1 MTHSNADNNDSSNI
15 DRAIEEATRCQPQGH
30 STRAVHGGTKRK
42 KAFSSLTTPIVQSA
56 TFTFTDTQDLCDF
69 MDKKVWGEGL
79 DREEYGRYGNPTV
92 WAVED
97 RLAALDGGEDAAL
110 YSSGMAAVTSLL
122 LTVLRSGQHIVMTN
136 DCYRR
141 TRSFCQNFLTKFG
154 VETSVVEMGDYAAM
168 EAAIIPG
175 KTRFIISETPTNPYL
190 RVADIPQIVA
200 LAKKYKVLTMIDA
213 TFATP
218 VNLRPIEHGIDFVL
232 HSATKYLSG
241 HNDLLSGVLIGS
253 KERLKPIK
261 DMRGVLGNVMDP
273 QSAWLLERGIKTL
286 GVRVKQQNDT
296 ALAVARFLENHPKI
310 DRVYYPGLPSHPD
323 YEVAKHLMTGF
334 GGVVSFEVS
343 GNLKTTGDF
352 IDQCRIPY
360 IAPSLGGVE
369 SLIEQPA
376 LVSFY
381 ELTTEER
388 LKVGIKD
395 NLVRF
400 AVGIEDSDDIIADLS
415 QALDSIPERYV
426 ASVWEKRFRQ

>member
-1 MTHSNADNNDSSNI
+1 MTQPTDNNPQNNPI
-15 DRAIEEATRCQPQGH
+15 DKAIEDATRRPSQGH
-30 STRAVHGGTKRK
+30 STRAVHGGTTRK
-42 KAFSSLTTPIVQSA
+42 KPYSSLTTPIVASA
-56 TFTFTDTQDLCDF
+56 TFTFEDTQDLCDF
-69 MDKKVWGEGL
+69 MDRKIWGDGL

-97 RLAALDGGEDAAL
+97 RLAALDNAEDAAL

-141 TRSFCQNFLTKFG
+141 TRQFCTGFLAKFG
-154 VETSVVEMGDYAAM
+154 VETSVVEMGDYDAM
-168 EAAIIPG
+168 EAAVIPG

-190 RVADIPQIVA
+190 RVADLARINQI
-200 LAKKYKVLTMIDA
+200 AKKHKLLTMIDA

-218 VNLRPIEHGIDFVL
+218 INLRPIEYGIDFVL
-232 HSATKYLSG
+232 HSATKYLGG
-241 HNDLLSGVLIGS
+241 HNDLLAGVLVGS
-253 KERLKPIK
+253 KDRLKPIK
-261 DMRGVLGNVMDP
+261 DVRGVLGNVIDP
-273 QSAWLLERGIKTL
+273 QPAWLLERGIKTL
-286 GVRVKQQNDT
+286 GVRVKQQNET
-296 ALAVARFLENHPKI
+296 AQTVAEFLENHPKI
-310 DRVYYPGLPSHPD
+310 DRVYYPGLESHPD
-323 YEVAKHLMTGF
+323 YAIAKQQMTGF

-343 GNLKTTGDF
+343 GDLKITSDF
-352 IDQCRIPY
+352 IDRCRIPY

-369 SLIEQPA
+369 SLIEQPS

-400 AVGIEDSDDIIADLS
+400 AVGIEDTDDIIADLS
-415 QALDSIPERYV
+415 QALDGIPERAV
-426 ASVWEKRFRQ
+426 SQAWQERFRQ